1 MTISPALKKNSGL
14 GLQPASAWTAILGFV
29 ILTSLLIVVGGGRIL
44 NLIFPAGAFAVG
56 VFLYFRTPI
65 LYIGFSWW
73 VCLLTPFVRRLAD
86 YRSGFTDPSPMLLAP
101 YLVALVSL
109 ITLWKHLPTT
119 YKQGGLP
126 FILSIAGVLY
136 GIAIGFVL
144 HSPVQVAVAALDWLA
159 PVLFGFHLF
168 TNWRNYP
175 SYRQNLQRIFIWGV
189 FVMGVYGVVQY
200 LIAPEW
206 DRFWLISIELTSMG
220 TPEPRGIRVWS
231 TLNSPEPF
239 AGIMAGGLLLL
250 FNSQSVVSLPAA
262 IAGYLSFLLCGVR
275 SGWLGWGAGL
285 LSLVTSLKP
294 KFQMRL
300 VIAVLIM
307 SLCVVPLVTIE
318 PFSGSIVSRL
328 ETFSNVQ
335 DDVSANERRELY
347 RVTLN
352 SALTNVV
359 GGGISG
365 AKIDSALLLMLMELG
380 WIGMLAYSSGI
391 LLLVFKLSTQSTPG
405 SDPFMS
411 TARAIVLTA
420 LVRFPLNVPMLG
432 VSGLLF
438 WTFLAIGLAGG
449 KYHQYQQAMDT

>member
-1 MTISPALKKNSGL
+1 
-14 GLQPASAWTAILGFV
+14 
-29 ILTSLLIVVGGGRIL
+29 
-44 NLIFPAGAFAVG
+44 
-56 VFLYFRTPI
+56 
-65 LYIGFSWW
+65 
-73 VCLLTPFVRRLAD
+73 
-86 YRSGFTDPSPMLLAP
+86 
-101 YLVALVSL
+101 
-109 ITLWKHLPTT
+109 
-119 YKQGGLP
+119 
-126 FILSIAGVLY
+126 
-136 GIAIGFVL
+136 
-144 HSPVQVAVAALDWLA
+144 
-159 PVLFGFHLF
+159 
-168 TNWRNYP
+168 
-175 SYRQNLQRIFIWGV
+175 
-189 FVMGVYGVVQY
+189 MGVYGVVQY

-391 LLLVFKLSTQSTPG
+391 LLLVFKLSAQLTPG
-405 SDPFMS
+405 FDPFMS
-411 TARAIVLTA
+411 TARAIVFTS